1 MVASWRP
8 PTTHAAAAR
17 CQEALRV
24 ASCTAPGS
32 WLISQLCRAL
42 CGEAVNSFD
51 PGSHTQHTQTTNNT
65 DRPNKAEGRNTQ
77 EGSRVKRT
85 NPRTGSQ
92 THEFTAR
99 VYSQRAAAARR
110 AAWRA
115 ASEAWT

>member
-1 MVASWRP
+1 M
-8 PTTHAAAAR
+8 
-17 CQEALRV
+17 
-24 ASCTAPGS
+24 APMQTLAGCCAE
-32 WLISQLCRAL
+32 LTEEGRT
-42 CGEAVNSFD
+42 VNTFD

-65 DRPNKAEGRNTQ
+65 DRQSKAEGRNTQ

-92 THEFTAR
+92 GHECTAR

>member
-1 MVASWRP
+1 MAGGLGGLNLEAPKATNATASVGGHDGGGEELRP
-8 PTTHAAAAR
+8 LWQVLGVKT
-17 CQEALRV
+17 
-24 ASCTAPGS
+24 
-32 WLISQLCRAL
+32 
-42 CGEAVNSFD
+42 FD
-51 PGSHTQHTQTTNNT
+51 PGSHTQHTQTNNNT
-65 DRPNKAEGRNTQ
+65 DRQSKAEGRNTQ

-92 THEFTAR
+92 SHEFTAR